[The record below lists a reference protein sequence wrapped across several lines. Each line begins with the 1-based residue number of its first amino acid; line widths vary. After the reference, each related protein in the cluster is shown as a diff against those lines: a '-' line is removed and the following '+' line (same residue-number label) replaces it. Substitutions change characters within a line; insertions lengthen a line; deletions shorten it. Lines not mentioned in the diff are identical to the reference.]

1 MVVLGMGAKRAR
13 CAGLDAGQKAKGE
26 PSGHGREHA
35 RIPAAEAAACPSR
48 DDANGGKRVESEFRC
63 RRLIAGT
70 SRPATLRVVNT
81 RYGGNEVERSPQERG
96 AVPEVTS
103 HPAG

>member
-13 CAGLDAGQKAKGE
+13 CAGLDAGQKTKGE

-48 DDANGGKRVESEFRC
+48 DGANGSKRVDFEF
-63 RRLIAGT
+63 
-70 SRPATLRVVNT
+70 VVDD
-81 RYGGNEVERSPQERG
+81 
-96 AVPEVTS
+96 
-103 HPAG
+103 